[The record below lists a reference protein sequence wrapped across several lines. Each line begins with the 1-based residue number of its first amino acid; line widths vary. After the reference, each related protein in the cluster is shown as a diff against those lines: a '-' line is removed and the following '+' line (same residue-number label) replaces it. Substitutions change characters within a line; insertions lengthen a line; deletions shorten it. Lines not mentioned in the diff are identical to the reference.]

1 MTPDEFKQ
9 ITENITNIVVGG
21 TDTGDIFALAK
32 ILHDV
37 DEAKSK
43 PMLTVF
49 PTDLFLELFD
59 DGDFENNMTK
69 FRELQNKHFEALF
82 SEYAAWK
89 VLQQDAKR
97 IKR

>member
-9 ITENITNIVVGG
+9 ITENITNIVIGG
-21 TDTGDIFALAK
+21 TDVADVFALAR

-37 DEAKSK
+37 EESK
-43 PMLTVF
+43 NLPMLTIF
-49 PTDLFLELFD
+49 PTDVYYKLFD
-59 DGDFENNMTK
+59 DGDFEENMTK
-69 FRELQNKHFEALF
+69 FRELQNKHFEAMF

-97 IKR
+97 RK